1 MSFFLQGLINLKNYD
16 DRLYVNIDDLAVW
29 ASDFSNRKGWS
40 NEHCSA
46 MTSSSI
52 YPYFLLIKQLFKTS
66 CLTTKQGEVQL
77 SYILTYFYTFSLGKT
92 NDFVLTS
99 LKAATLI
106 PPPPPTTLYIF
117 YKFFTQNMYLT
128 LKCPTNPH
136 QKYSNVASAVP
147 FVVFWHLDAKI
158 PLLIKVAQ

>member
-1 MSFFLQGLINLKNYD
+1 MYFFLQGLINLKNYD

-46 MTSSSI
+46 MKSSSI

-106 PPPPPTTLYIF
+106 SPPPPNVFYTKHVSYFKMSNESTQKIF
-117 YKFFTQNMYLT
+117 QCCICGPFCCI
-128 LKCPTNPH
+128 LKSRCKN
-136 QKYSNVASAVP
+136 S
-147 FVVFWHLDAKI
+147 FID
-158 PLLIKVAQ
+158 